1 MSQLKL
7 NNVSAMY
14 PKIDKTYRFD
24 QSENRSVPC
33 DPLED
38 GAEYSLNFEVSEE
51 QYKKIEEACTTAW
64 EEFRKTETKAPAKPT
79 YMPVKIAEDG
89 RYIGKAKLKGA
100 YSGQPTKKPIQVDA
114 QNNKLPDDFQLTTGS
129 IINAIVNV
137 KPYKAGATN
146 GVGLRLVGVQ
156 VVDLVEMASPFD
168 KVEHGYVGSTPVSGE
183 TISDQWVENGG
194 DAVPF

>member
-7 NNVSAMY
+7 TNVAAMY

-51 QYKKIEEACTTAW
+51 QYREIEQACTTAW
-64 EEFRKTETKAPAKPT
+64 EDFRKTDTKAPAKPT
-79 YMPVKIAEDG
+79 YMPIKIAEDG

-100 YSGQPTKKPIQVDA
+100 YSGQPTKKPMQVDA

-129 IINAIVNV
+129 IINVILNV

-146 GVGLRLVGVQ
+146 GVGLRLSAVQ
-156 VVDLVEMASPFD
+156 VVDLVESASPFGT
-168 KVEHGYVGSTPVSGE
+168 VEHGYAHDVTPNARNE
-183 TISDQWVENGG
+183 NWVEAGG
-194 DAVPF
+194 DSVPF